1 MEQRRCFGCMKLTDQ
16 IVCPHCGYPQTAA
29 NEPHQLPAG
38 TVLREQYLVGR
49 VLGQGGFGITY
60 LGWDLDL
67 ERLVAIKEFFPSA
80 TVNRDVNVSQYVKVN
95 TTHMVSSFEASR
107 ERFLREARA
116 LAKLTEVPEIVG
128 IYSSFRE
135 NNTAYIVMEFVKGT
149 ELVKMVQMRGG
160 RLEAQETL
168 KMLKN
173 VVYALDT
180 VHKAGL
186 VHRDISP
193 DNIILHPT
201 GGAKILDFGAVR
213 AVEDPNAEQ
222 ELNKS
227 TEAIVKHGFAPVEQY
242 RSRGGIGPWTDEYA
256 LCGTIYYCLTG
267 RVPVDAVSRSMGEG
281 HPDWQSI
288 PGLTARQRAALEKG
302 MSVLAKD
309 RFPSVAELAAELYA
323 EEVIGAQP
331 IAQTATAPQPV
342 PQSVPQYVPQVVPQS
357 APRYAP
363 QPVPQSAQRYAPQ
376 PVPQSAQQ
384 YAPQPVPQPPVVT
397 PPKQKKEKKPVNKKL
412 VGLLAGCGAA
422 VLAIVGVIVFFLVT
436 GTVLAPFANKGGS
449 RALGR
454 DLLTK
459 KEKETVQTV
468 TFLDSFDGMPLFAT
482 DVSYSGDRSVLK
494 WRKGTDIYIAA
505 NGTIDAG
512 NNCVYMFQ
520 YCAKLEK
527 VTFGGNLDTSDTQSF
542 NSMFYGCHALETVD
556 LETLDVSYGHSFS
569 GMFLNCYSLK
579 ELRIENWDMSNARSL
594 NEMFSGC
601 SGLTT
606 VPVGSWDVSN
616 VQDMYRLFM
625 NCTGLTTLPV
635 ENWDTS
641 GVTDMCSLFN
651 GCSSLTYIPVENW
664 DTSSV
669 TNMSSMFA
677 NCPGITAF
685 RLDGWD
691 VSNVTMIAYM
701 FQGCSGY
708 VAEFYTPDWNFE
720 ILENYEG
727 YLDDIWYMEDT
738 PWKEWFDQKVGK

>member
-1 MEQRRCFGCMKLTDQ
+1 MTMEQRRCLGCMKLTDQ
-16 IVCPHCGYPQTAA
+16 SVCPHCGYPQNAS

-38 TVLREQYLVGR
+38 TVLQDQYQVGR

-60 LGWDLDL
+60 LGWDLHL
-67 ERLVAIKEFFPSA
+67 ERMVAIKEFYPSA
-80 TVNRDVNVSQYVKVN
+80 TVNRDVSISRYVRVN
-95 TTHMVSSFEASR
+95 TTQMAGSFEASR

-116 LAKLTEVPEIVG
+116 LARLTDVPEIVG
-128 IYSSFRE
+128 IYSSFQE

-149 ELVKMVQMRGG
+149 ELVKMVQKRGG
-160 RLEAQETL
+160 PMGAQETL
-168 KMLKN
+168 KILKS

-213 AVEDPNAEQ
+213 AVEDPHADQ
-222 ELNKS
+222 DLNKS
-227 TEAIVKHGFAPVEQY
+227 TEAIVKQGFAPVEQY
-242 RSRGGIGPWTDEYA
+242 RNRGGIGPWTDEYA

-288 PGLTARQRAALEKG
+288 PGLTMRQRAALEKG

-323 EEVIGAQP
+323 EEVTGAQP

-342 PQSVPQYVPQVVPQS
+342 PQSVPQYVPQ
-357 APRYAP
+357 A
-363 QPVPQSAQRYAPQ
+363 
-376 PVPQSAQQ
+376 VPQSAQQ

-397 PPKQKKEKKPVNKKL
+397 PPKQKKEKKPVNRKL
-412 VGLLAGCGAA
+412 LGLILGGSAA
-422 VLAIVGVIVFFLVT
+422 LLAIVGVVVFFLVA

-449 RALGR
+449 QELGR
-454 DLLTK
+454 GLLTD

-520 YCAKLEK
+520 YCSKLEK

-542 NSMFYGCHALETVD
+542 SSMFFGCYSLETVD

-579 ELRIENWDMSNARSL
+579 ELRIENWDMRNARSL

-651 GCSSLTYIPVENW
+651 GCSSLTYVPVENW

-691 VSNVTMIAYM
+691 VRNVTMIAYM
-701 FQGCSGY
+701 FQGCSGS
-708 VAEFYTPDWNFE
+708 VT
-720 ILENYEG
+720 
-727 YLDDIWYMEDT
+727 
-738 PWKEWFDQKVGK
+738 